1 MNKISLPPANVT
13 ILAVFVLCITAWN
26 GLRAYSTIANWQ
38 ILREFGAIPAYSLV
52 IGLVWALTGLWLF
65 RALWEGQRY
74 ALRAGLASA
83 GLYFLWYWFDRLTIQ
98 PSPAPNLLF
107 SVVFSTLLLIIFII
121 VLGLPASRAFFD
133 KEQG

>member
-1 MNKISLPPANVT
+1 MNKPFPPANVT

-26 GLRAYSTIANWQ
+26 GLRIYSTIANWQ
-38 ILREFGAIPAYSLV
+38 ILREFGANPAYSLV

-65 RALWEGQRY
+65 RALWEGRRH

-83 GLYFLWYWFDRLTIQ
+83 GLYFLWYWFDRLAIQ

-107 SVVFSTLLLIIFII
+107 SVVFSTLLLITFII
-121 VLGLPASRAFFD
+121 ILGLPASKAFFD